1 METSQISRAC
11 GADPQRTAAA
21 WTPPAL
27 PSSIPQG
34 DMPGDKIVIGEEHIR
49 KANTLYPALLP
60 LLAGCTNPSGRTVI
74 TVCGG
79 SGVGKSE
86 IASILAYYL
95 RAQGI
100 GSYVLSGDNYPRR
113 IPRENDAERL
123 RVYRVGGLR
132 GLIAGGC
139 YDAERAAAL
148 MSLQKDGSDA
158 DPASVSRYPW
168 LSVYQRSGAARLG
181 EYLGSSL
188 EQDFDELSGI
198 VAQFKQGAQSLW
210 LKRMGRETTELWYDQ
225 VDMRGVSVLLIEWT
239 HGNSDHYDGVD
250 IPILL
255 NSTPAETLAHR
266 RARNRDGATDSP
278 FTTLVLQLEQRLL
291 ETQAHKAKLILS
303 KSGELLSYAQYRS
316 LMAQQ

>member
-1 METSQISRAC
+1 MEINRNKEDRAA
-11 GADPQRTAAA
+11 GTARP
-21 WTPPAL
+21 WTPPTL
-27 PSSIPQG
+27 PAAIPQG
-34 DMPGDKIVIGEEHIR
+34 DMPGDRIVIGEEHVR
-49 KANTLYPALLP
+49 KANTLFPELLP
-60 LLAGCTNPSGRTVI
+60 LLSACDNPFGRAVV

-95 RAQGI
+95 RAEGI
-100 GSYVLSGDNYPRR
+100 GTYVLSGDNYPRR

-132 GLIAGGC
+132 GLIASGR
-139 YDAERAAAL
+139 YDAQRAKTLIAL
-148 MSLQKDGSDA
+148 QEAGCDA
-158 DPASVSRYPW
+158 DPAAVARYPW
-168 LSVYQRSGAARLG
+168 LSVYQQAGAARLG
-181 EYLGSSL
+181 EYLGSSQ
-188 EQDFDELSGI
+188 EQDFDELGGI
-198 VAQFKQGAQSLW
+198 VAEFKQGAHALW
-210 LKRMGRETTELWYDQ
+210 LKRMGRKPTELWYDQ
-225 VDMRGVSVLLIEWT
+225 VDMRGVDVMIIEWT
-239 HGNSDHYDGVD
+239 HGNSDHYAGVD

-291 ETQAHKAKLILS
+291 ESQAHKAKLILS
-303 KSGELLSYAQYRS
+303 KSGELLTYAQYRS